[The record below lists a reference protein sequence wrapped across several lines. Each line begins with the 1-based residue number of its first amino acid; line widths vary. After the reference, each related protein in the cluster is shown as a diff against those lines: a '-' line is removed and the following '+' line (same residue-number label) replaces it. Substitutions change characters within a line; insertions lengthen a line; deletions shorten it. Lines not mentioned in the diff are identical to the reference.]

1 MNNAEFIQENVERG
15 LAGLTEPS
23 ITSDEWANQERMIP
37 VEDYH
42 QRHRIRMPSVEGHAV
57 IHIIVENQL
66 ALEEPV
72 VVATLARLRR
82 EGLDRHDAVHA
93 IGSVLA
99 DHMHALLI
107 GDQSERDPNER
118 YYEALGKLS
127 AAKWRAS

>member
-1 MNNAEFIQENVERG
+1 MEEYDPGRGPEAEEW
-15 LAGLTEPS
+15 LDL
-23 ITSDEWANQERMIP
+23 DEQERMIL

-42 QRHRIRMPSVEGHAV
+42 RRHRIRMPSVEGHAV
-57 IHIIVENQL
+57 IHTIVENQL

-99 DHMHALLI
+99 SRMHALLI
-107 GDQSERDPNER
+107 GDQSEKELNER
-118 YYEALGKLS
+118 YNKALGKLS
-127 AAKWRAS
+127 ASKWRVS

>member
-1 MNNAEFIQENVERG
+1 MEEYDPEMEEYDPSLD
-15 LAGLTEPS
+15 LAA
-23 ITSDEWANQERMIP
+23 DEWLDLDEQERMIL

-42 QRHRIRMPSVEGHAV
+42 RRHRIRMPSVEGHAV
-57 IHIIVENQL
+57 IHTIVENQL

-72 VVATLARLRR
+72 VVATFARLRR
-82 EGLDRHDAVHA
+82 EGLDRHEAVHA

-99 DHMHALLI
+99 DRMQALLV
-107 GDQSERDPNER
+107 GDQSEREPNEQ